1 MGKKQSKKSSKL
13 KLKIIFFRENGDQ
26 GVKSA
31 VKQWKQNM
39 RLLSCKS
46 DSIYCMMTYSVFFPF
61 IFKFV
66 DLMEVENKKAE
77 TCRTKQNPGFCCHI
91 EMT

>member
-66 DLMEVENKKAE
+66 DLMEVENKKAQ
-77 TCRTKQNPGFCCHI
+77 TCRTKQNPGLRI
-91 EMT
+91 LLS

>member
-1 MGKKQSKKSSKL
+1 MIL
-13 KLKIIFFRENGDQ
+13 FRENLDQ

-46 DSIYCMMTYSVFFPF
+46 DSIKHFTISQY
-61 IFKFV
+61 I
-66 DLMEVENKKAE
+66 A
-77 TCRTKQNPGFCCHI
+77 
-91 EMT
+91 

>member
-1 MGKKQSKKSSKL
+1 MFAFDQFNGKKTKQK
-13 KLKIIFFRENGDQ
+13 KLKIKIINDIFRENRDQ

-46 DSIYCMMTYSVFFPF
+46 DSIKRFTISQY
-61 IFKFV
+61 I
-66 DLMEVENKKAE
+66 A
-77 TCRTKQNPGFCCHI
+77 
-91 EMT
+91 